1 MLFGLCS
8 YIIRMSGIFSYSI
21 YKKSFKYLCYVS
33 RIIIKTDNRKPI
45 IMKQRII
52 YVAVLLLAICSSSPA
67 KKKAEAPE
75 IVKLK
80 GKIENVM
87 AKVDAQPDWLYSR
100 LQMYWNTHA
109 TDVFVNGEAFAKPG
123 GERAKEP
130 TVKYNGLRGME
141 SQYNRP
147 NLENIMP
154 YDDDEQGNV
163 TYINKAT
170 GAMEK
175 AHPSKTG
182 CNIASVNR
190 QIVGIARDAARV
202 YAATGD
208 IRYGRMAAKVLDVY
222 MKGIAYRNVPTDLNH
237 GHQQTLVGMTT
248 FEVIHEDVINELT
261 QMYPLVKDLL
271 KDDQPVIEAGFKKW
285 AENIIANGVPHNNWN
300 LFQADF
306 IVKIALV
313 LQDNNAY
320 ADGKG
325 KQYYLD
331 YVVNQNSIRQWSMN
345 KLIDFGFDANAKT
358 WYESPGYS
366 TTVLGSICDFANM
379 LDEKAG
385 IDLFKMRPILIDG
398 VKTSAEYLFPNR
410 MIAGFGDTHPGYL
423 NQGGINNILKYA
435 TRHKDKSLVSD
446 MNLFKS
452 AVAANAPQLAIERY
466 TSSMFYAPNVSWIAM
481 RSGMD
486 KQHDLMA
493 SLNGSLGNHAH
504 ANGISLELYGKGYV
518 LGPDAG
524 IGKYLYSGLDYI
536 EYYSQMPAHNT
547 VVVDGVSS
555 YPVMMS
561 QHAFKL
567 IASYP
572 KVSKEQ
578 PTSKKLSEQKERMT
592 YATVSFIEPETQALQ
607 QRTTAIVKTSDK
619 GGYYIDVFRSKK
631 QEGGD
636 KTHDYFYHNLGQQ
649 MQVVD
654 AATGKPLDMKPTEE
668 LAFAGGHL
676 YAYSYI
682 YNKESA
688 EMQGSIK
695 TQFVTRIEDDKV
707 VEAMDG
713 QREITMTMWMKADA
727 DRTIFKA
734 LSPANL
740 EYERMPNQ
748 PYNIEKQP
756 VLTFVARQKGEAWNR
771 PFVCVYEPSS
781 DTESGDIASVDY
793 FEPSQKGA
801 VGIIVKLKDGTEQRI
816 VCLENGKVETK

>member
-1 MLFGLCS
+1 
-8 YIIRMSGIFSYSI
+8 
-21 YKKSFKYLCYVS
+21 
-33 RIIIKTDNRKPI
+33 
-45 IMKQRII
+45 MKQKVL
-52 YVAVLLLAICSSSPA
+52 YVAALMLLSSSFGMA
-67 KKKAEAPE
+67 KKKVEDPE
-75 IVKLK
+75 ITKLK
-80 GKIENVM
+80 AKIENVM
-87 AKVDAQPDWLYSR
+87 SQVDKQPDWLYSR
-100 LQMYWNTHA
+100 LQMFWKTQA
-109 TDVFVNGEAFAKPG
+109 SDVFVNGEAFAHPG
-123 GERAKEP
+123 GKRAAEP
-130 TVKYNGLRGME
+130 TVKYNGTRGFE

-147 NLENIMP
+147 KLEDLVP

-163 TYINKAT
+163 TYVNKVT
-170 GAMEK
+170 GKMEK
-175 AHPSKTG
+175 TSPAKTG
-182 CNIASVNR
+182 CNIAGVNR
-190 QIVGIARDAARV
+190 YIVGIARDAARI

-208 IRYGRMAAKVLDVY
+208 MRYGQMAAKVFDVY
-222 MKGIAYRNVPTDLNH
+222 MKGIAYRNVPIDLNH

-261 QMYPLVKDLL
+261 QMYSLIKPLVKD
-271 KDDQPVIEAGFKKW
+271 DQAVIEAGFKKW

-313 LQDNNAY
+313 LQDNQAY

-331 YVVNQNSIRQWSMN
+331 YIVNQNSIRQWSMN
-345 KLIDFGFDANAKT
+345 KLIDFGFDAKSKT

-366 TTVLGSICDFANM
+366 TTVLSSICDFANM

-385 IDLFKMRPILIDG
+385 IDLFKLRPILTEA

-423 NQGGINNILKYA
+423 NTGGIDQVLKYA
-435 TRHKDKSLVSD
+435 TRHKNKNLISE
-446 MNLFKS
+446 MNLLKN
-452 AVAANAPQLAIERY
+452 AVAPKAPISEIEAY
-466 TSSMFYAPNVSWIAM
+466 TSTLFYAPNVSWIAM

-493 SLNGSLGNHAH
+493 SVNASLGNHQH

-524 IGKYLYSGLDYI
+524 IGRTLYSGLDYL

-561 QHAFKL
+561 QHAFKVV
-567 IASYP
+567 ASYP
-572 KVSKEQ
+572 EVSKEQ
-578 PTSKKLSEQKERMT
+578 PASKKLSEKKLSILKDSELKDKIT
-592 YATVSFIEPETQALQ
+592 YATVSFIEPETQAQQ
-607 QRTTAIVKTSDK
+607 QRTTAIVKTSAK

-631 QEGGD
+631 KEGGD
-636 KTHDYFYHNLGQQ
+636 KTHDYFYHNFGQE
-649 MQVVD
+649 MKVMD
-654 AATGKPLDMKPTEE
+654 ATSGQPLDMKPTEE

-682 YNKESA
+682 YDKKSA
-688 EMQGSIK
+688 EMQNGVK
-695 TQFVTRIEDDKV
+695 TQFVTKILDDKV

-713 QREITMTMWMKADA
+713 QREITMTMWMKKDEN
-727 DRTIFKA
+727 RTIFQA
-734 LSPANL
+734 LSPVNL

-748 PYNIEKQP
+748 PYKVDEQP
-756 VLTFVARQKGEAWNR
+756 VLTFVARQKGEAWNH

-781 DTESGDIASVDY
+781 DTEPSDIASVDY
-793 FEPSQKGA
+793 FTPSEPSA

-816 VCLENGKVETK
+816 VCSENGKVQIK

>member
-1 MLFGLCS
+1 
-8 YIIRMSGIFSYSI
+8 
-21 YKKSFKYLCYVS
+21 
-33 RIIIKTDNRKPI
+33 
-45 IMKQRII
+45 MKQKVL
-52 YVAVLLLAICSSSPA
+52 YVAALMLLSSSFGMA
-67 KKKAEAPE
+67 KKKVEDPE
-75 IVKLK
+75 ITKLK
-80 GKIENVM
+80 AKIENVM
-87 AKVDAQPDWLYSR
+87 SQVDKQPDWLYSR
-100 LQMYWNTHA
+100 LQMFWKTNA
-109 TDVFVNGEAFAKPG
+109 SDVFVNGEAFAHPG
-123 GERAKEP
+123 GERAAEP
-130 TVKYNGLRGME
+130 TVKYNGTRGFE

-147 NLENIMP
+147 KLEDLVP

-163 TYINKAT
+163 TYVNKVT
-170 GAMEK
+170 GKMEK
-175 AHPSKTG
+175 TSPAKTG
-182 CNIASVNR
+182 CNIAGVNR
-190 QIVGIARDAARV
+190 YIVGIARDAARI

-208 IRYGRMAAKVLDVY
+208 MRYGQMAAKVFDVY
-222 MKGIAYRNVPTDLNH
+222 MKGIAYRNVPIDLNH

-261 QMYPLVKDLL
+261 QMYPLIKPLV
-271 KDDQPVIEAGFKKW
+271 KDDQAVIEAGFKKW

-313 LQDNNAY
+313 LQDNQAY

-331 YVVNQNSIRQWSMN
+331 YIVNQNSIRQWSMN
-345 KLIDFGFDANAKT
+345 KLIDFGFDAKSKT

-366 TTVLGSICDFANM
+366 TTVLSSICDFANM

-385 IDLFKMRPILIDG
+385 IDLFKLRPILTEA

-423 NQGGINNILKYA
+423 NTGGIDQVLKYA
-435 TRHKDKSLVSD
+435 TRHKNKNLISE
-446 MNLFKS
+446 MNLLKN
-452 AVAANAPQLAIERY
+452 AVAPKAPISEIEAY
-466 TSSMFYAPNVSWIAM
+466 TSTLFYAPNVSWIAM

-493 SLNGSLGNHAH
+493 SINASLGNHQH

-524 IGKYLYSGLDYI
+524 IGRTLYSGLDYL

-561 QHAFKL
+561 QHAFKVV
-567 IASYP
+567 ASYP
-572 KVSKEQ
+572 EVSKEQ
-578 PTSKKLSEQKERMT
+578 PASKKLSEKKLSIQKDSELKDKIT
-592 YATVSFIEPETQALQ
+592 YATVSFIEPETQAQQ
-607 QRTTAIVKTSDK
+607 QRTTAIVKTSAK

-631 QEGGD
+631 KEGGD
-636 KTHDYFYHNLGQQ
+636 KTHDYFYHNLGQE
-649 MQVVD
+649 MKVMD
-654 AATGKPLDMKPTEE
+654 AASGLSLDMKPTEE

-682 YNKESA
+682 YDKKSA
-688 EMQGSIK
+688 EMQNSVK
-695 TQFVTRIEDDKV
+695 TQFVTKILDDKV

-713 QREITMTMWMKADA
+713 QREITMTMWMKKDEN
-727 DRTIFKA
+727 RTIFQA
-734 LSPANL
+734 LSPVNL

-748 PYNIEKQP
+748 PYKVDEQP
-756 VLTFVARQKGEAWNR
+756 VLTFVARQKGEAWNH

-781 DTESGDIASVDY
+781 DTEPSDIASVDY
-793 FEPSQKGA
+793 FTPSEPSA

-816 VCLENGKVETK
+816 VCSENGKVQIK

>member
-1 MLFGLCS
+1 
-8 YIIRMSGIFSYSI
+8 
-21 YKKSFKYLCYVS
+21 
-33 RIIIKTDNRKPI
+33 
-45 IMKQRII
+45 MKQKVL
-52 YVAVLLLAICSSSPA
+52 YVAALMLLSSSFGMA
-67 KKKAEAPE
+67 KKKVEDPE
-75 IVKLK
+75 ITKLK
-80 GKIENVM
+80 AKIENVM
-87 AKVDAQPDWLYSR
+87 SQVDKQPDWLYSR
-100 LQMYWNTHA
+100 LQMFWKTNA
-109 TDVFVNGEAFAKPG
+109 SDVFVNGETFSHPG
-123 GERAKEP
+123 GAKAAGP
-130 TVKYNGLRGME
+130 TVKYNGSRSTA

-147 NLENIMP
+147 KLEDIIP
-154 YDDDEQGNV
+154 YDDDEQGSV
-163 TYINKAT
+163 TYISRAT
-170 GAMEK
+170 GKMEK
-175 AHPSKTG
+175 TSPAKTG
-182 CNIASVNR
+182 CNLAGVNR
-190 QIVGIARDAARV
+190 QIIGIARDAARI

-208 IRYGRMAAKVLDVY
+208 MRYGQMAAKVFDVY
-222 MKGIAYRNVPTDLNH
+222 MKGIAYRNVPIDLNH

-261 QMYPLVKDLL
+261 QMYPLIKPLV
-271 KDDQPVIEAGFKKW
+271 KDDQAVIESGFKKW

-313 LQDNNAY
+313 LQDNQAY

-331 YVVNQNSIRQWSMN
+331 YILNQNSIRQWSMN
-345 KLIDFGFDANAKT
+345 KLIDFGFDAKSKT

-366 TTVLGSICDFANM
+366 TTVLSSICDFANM

-385 IDLFKMRPILIDG
+385 IDLFKLRPILTEA

-423 NQGGINNILKYA
+423 NTGGIDQVLKYA
-435 TRHKDKSLVSD
+435 TRHKNKNLISE
-446 MNLFKS
+446 MNLLKN
-452 AVAANAPQLAIERY
+452 AVAPKAPISEIEAY
-466 TSSMFYAPNVSWIAM
+466 TSTLFYAPNVSWIAM

-493 SLNGSLGNHAH
+493 SVNASLGNHQH

-524 IGKYLYSGLDYI
+524 IGRTLYSGLDYL

-561 QHAFKL
+561 QHAFKVV
-567 IASYP
+567 ASYP
-572 KVSKEQ
+572 EVSKEQ
-578 PTSKKLSEQKERMT
+578 PASKKLSEKKLSIQKDSELKDKIT
-592 YATVSFIEPETQALQ
+592 YATVSFIEPETQAQQ
-607 QRTTAIVKTSDK
+607 QRTTAIVKTSAK

-631 QEGGD
+631 KEGGD
-636 KTHDYFYHNLGQQ
+636 KTHDYFYHNLGQE
-649 MQVVD
+649 MKVMD
-654 AATGKPLDMKPTEE
+654 ATSGQPLDMKPTEE

-682 YNKESA
+682 YDKKSA
-688 EMQGSIK
+688 EMQNSVK
-695 TQFVTRIEDDKV
+695 TQFVTKILDDKV

-713 QREITMTMWMKADA
+713 QREITMTMWMKKDEN
-727 DRTIFKA
+727 RTIFQA
-734 LSPANL
+734 LSPVNL

-748 PYNIEKQP
+748 PYKVDEQP
-756 VLTFVARQKGEAWNR
+756 VLTFVARQKGEAWNH

-781 DTESGDIASVDY
+781 DTEPGDIASVDY
-793 FEPSQKGA
+793 FTPSEPSA

-816 VCLENGKVETK
+816 VCSENGKVQIK

>member
-1 MLFGLCS
+1 
-8 YIIRMSGIFSYSI
+8 
-21 YKKSFKYLCYVS
+21 
-33 RIIIKTDNRKPI
+33 
-45 IMKQRII
+45 MKQKVL
-52 YVAVLLLAICSSSPA
+52 YVAALMLLSSSFGMA
-67 KKKAEAPE
+67 KKKVEDPE
-75 IVKLK
+75 ITKLK
-80 GKIENVM
+80 AKIENVM
-87 AKVDAQPDWLYSR
+87 SQVDKQPDWLYSR
-100 LQMYWNTHA
+100 LQMFWKTNA
-109 TDVFVNGEAFAKPG
+109 SDVFVNGEAFAHPG
-123 GERAKEP
+123 GERAAEP
-130 TVKYNGLRGME
+130 TVKYNGTRGFE

-147 NLENIMP
+147 KLEDLVP

-163 TYINKAT
+163 TYVNKVT
-170 GAMEK
+170 GKMEK
-175 AHPSKTG
+175 TSPAKTG
-182 CNIASVNR
+182 CNIAGVNR
-190 QIVGIARDAARV
+190 YIIGIARDAARI

-208 IRYGRMAAKVLDVY
+208 MRYGQMAAKVFDVY
-222 MKGIAYRNVPTDLNH
+222 MKGIAYRNVPIDLNH

-261 QMYPLVKDLL
+261 QMYPLIKPLV
-271 KDDQPVIEAGFKKW
+271 KDDQAVIEAGFKKW

-313 LQDNNAY
+313 LQDNQAY

-331 YVVNQNSIRQWSMN
+331 YIVNQNSIRQWSMN
-345 KLIDFGFDANAKT
+345 KLIDFGFDAKSKT

-366 TTVLGSICDFANM
+366 TTVLSSICDFANM

-385 IDLFKMRPILIDG
+385 IDLFKLRPILTEA

-423 NQGGINNILKYA
+423 NTGGIDQVLKYA
-435 TRHKDKSLVSD
+435 TRHKNKNLISE
-446 MNLFKS
+446 MNLLKN
-452 AVAANAPQLAIERY
+452 AVAPKAPISEIEAY
-466 TSSMFYAPNVSWIAM
+466 TSTLFYAPNVSWIAM

-493 SLNGSLGNHAH
+493 SINASLGNHQH

-524 IGKYLYSGLDYI
+524 IGRTLYSGLDYL

-561 QHAFKL
+561 QHAFKVV
-567 IASYP
+567 ASYP
-572 KVSKEQ
+572 EVSKEQ
-578 PTSKKLSEQKERMT
+578 PASKKLSEKKLSIQKDSELKDKIT
-592 YATVSFIEPETQALQ
+592 YATVSFIEPETQAQQ
-607 QRTTAIVKTSDK
+607 QRTTAIVKTSAK

-631 QEGGD
+631 KEGGD
-636 KTHDYFYHNLGQQ
+636 KTHDYFYHNLGQE
-649 MQVVD
+649 MKVMD
-654 AATGKPLDMKPTEE
+654 ATSGQPLDMKPTEE

-682 YNKESA
+682 YDKKSA
-688 EMQGSIK
+688 EMQNSVK
-695 TQFVTRIEDDKV
+695 TQFVTKILDDKV

-713 QREITMTMWMKADA
+713 QREIIMTMWMKKDEN
-727 DRTIFKA
+727 RTIFQA
-734 LSPANL
+734 LSPVNL

-748 PYNIEKQP
+748 PYKVDEQP
-756 VLTFVARQKGEAWNR
+756 VLTFVARQKGEAWNH

-781 DTESGDIASVDY
+781 DTEPSDIASVDY
-793 FEPSQKGA
+793 FTPSEPSA
-801 VGIIVKLKDGTEQRI
+801 VGITVKLKDGTEQRI
-816 VCLENGKVETK
+816 VCSENGKVQIK

>member
-1 MLFGLCS
+1 
-8 YIIRMSGIFSYSI
+8 
-21 YKKSFKYLCYVS
+21 
-33 RIIIKTDNRKPI
+33 
-45 IMKQRII
+45 MKQKVL
-52 YVAVLLLAICSSSPA
+52 YVAALMLLSSSFGMA
-67 KKKAEAPE
+67 KKKVEDPE
-75 IVKLK
+75 ITKLK
-80 GKIENVM
+80 AKIENVM
-87 AKVDAQPDWLYSR
+87 SQVDKQPDWLYSR
-100 LQMYWNTHA
+100 LQMFWKTNA
-109 TDVFVNGEAFAKPG
+109 SDVFVNGEAFAHPG
-123 GERAKEP
+123 GERAAVP
-130 TVKYNGLRGME
+130 TVKYNGTR
-141 SQYNRP
+141 SVASNYNRP
-147 NLENIMP
+147 KLEDLVP

-163 TYINKAT
+163 TYINKVT
-170 GAMEK
+170 GKMEK
-175 AHPSKTG
+175 TSPAKTG
-182 CNIASVNR
+182 CNIAGVNR
-190 QIVGIARDAARV
+190 YIIGIARDAARI

-208 IRYGRMAAKVLDVY
+208 MRYGQMAAKVFDVY
-222 MKGIAYRNVPTDLNH
+222 MKGIAYRNVPIDLNH

-261 QMYPLVKDLL
+261 QMYPLIKPLV
-271 KDDQPVIEAGFKKW
+271 KDDQAVIEAGFKKW

-313 LQDNNAY
+313 LQDNQAY

-331 YVVNQNSIRQWSMN
+331 YIVNQNSIRQWSMN
-345 KLIDFGFDANAKT
+345 KLIDFGFDAKSKT

-366 TTVLGSICDFANM
+366 TTVLSSICDFANM

-385 IDLFKMRPILIDG
+385 IDLFKLRPILTEA

-423 NQGGINNILKYA
+423 NTGGIDQVLKYA
-435 TRHKDKSLVSD
+435 TRHKNKNLISE
-446 MNLFKS
+446 MNLLKN
-452 AVAANAPQLAIERY
+452 AVAPKAPISEIEAY
-466 TSSMFYAPNVSWIAM
+466 TSTLFYAPNVSWIAM

-493 SLNGSLGNHAH
+493 SINASLGNHQH

-524 IGKYLYSGLDYI
+524 IGRTLYSGLDYL

-561 QHAFKL
+561 QHAFKVV
-567 IASYP
+567 ASYP
-572 KVSKEQ
+572 EVSKEQ
-578 PTSKKLSEQKERMT
+578 PASKKLSEKKLSIQKDSELKDKIT
-592 YATVSFIEPETQALQ
+592 YATVSFIEPETQAQQ
-607 QRTTAIVKTSDK
+607 QRTTAIVKTSAK

-631 QEGGD
+631 KEGGD
-636 KTHDYFYHNLGQQ
+636 KTHDYFYHNLGQE
-649 MQVVD
+649 MKVMD
-654 AATGKPLDMKPTEE
+654 ATSGQPLDMKPTEE

-682 YNKESA
+682 YDKKSA
-688 EMQGSIK
+688 EMQNSVK
-695 TQFVTRIEDDKV
+695 TQFVTKILDDKV

-713 QREITMTMWMKADA
+713 QREITMTMWMKKDEN
-727 DRTIFKA
+727 RTIFQA
-734 LSPANL
+734 LSPVNL

-748 PYNIEKQP
+748 PYKVDGQP
-756 VLTFVARQKGEAWNR
+756 VLTFVARQKGEAWNH

-781 DTESGDIASVDY
+781 DTEPSDIASVDY
-793 FEPSQKGA
+793 FTPSEPSA

-816 VCLENGKVETK
+816 VCSENGKVQIK

>member
-1 MLFGLCS
+1 
-8 YIIRMSGIFSYSI
+8 
-21 YKKSFKYLCYVS
+21 
-33 RIIIKTDNRKPI
+33 
-45 IMKQRII
+45 MKQKVL
-52 YVAVLLLAICSSSPA
+52 YVAALMLLSSSFGMA
-67 KKKAEAPE
+67 KKKVEDPE
-75 IVKLK
+75 ITKLK
-80 GKIENVM
+80 AKIENVM
-87 AKVDAQPDWLYSR
+87 SQVDKQSDWLYSR
-100 LQMYWNTHA
+100 LQMFWKTNA
-109 TDVFVNGEAFAKPG
+109 SDVFVNGEAFAHPG
-123 GERAKEP
+123 GERAAEP
-130 TVKYNGLRGME
+130 TVKYNGTRGFE

-147 NLENIMP
+147 KLEDLVP

-163 TYINKAT
+163 TYINKVT
-170 GAMEK
+170 GKMEK
-175 AHPSKTG
+175 TSPAKTG
-182 CNIASVNR
+182 CNIAGVNR
-190 QIVGIARDAARV
+190 YIIGIARDAARI

-208 IRYGRMAAKVLDVY
+208 MRYGQMAAKVFDVY
-222 MKGIAYRNVPTDLNH
+222 MKGIAYRNVPIDLNY

-248 FEVIHEDVINELT
+248 FEVIHEDIINELT
-261 QMYPLVKDLL
+261 QMYPLIKPLV
-271 KDDQPVIEAGFKKW
+271 KDDQAVIEAGFKKW
-285 AENIIANGVPHNNWN
+285 AENIIANGVPHNNWD

-313 LQDNNAY
+313 LQDNQAY

-331 YVVNQNSIRQWSMN
+331 YIVNQNSIRQWSMN
-345 KLIDFGFDANAKT
+345 KLIDFGFDANSKT

-385 IDLFKMRPILIDG
+385 IDLFKQRPILTEA

-423 NQGGINNILKYA
+423 NTGGINQVLKYA
-435 TRHKDKSLVSD
+435 ARHKNKNLISE
-446 MNLFKS
+446 MNLLKN
-452 AVAANAPQLAIERY
+452 AVAPQAPISEIEAY
-466 TSSMFYAPNVSWIAM
+466 TSTLFYAPNVSWIAM

-493 SLNGSLGNHAH
+493 SVNASLGNHQH

-524 IGKYLYSGLDYI
+524 IGRTLYSGLDYL

-561 QHAFKL
+561 QHAFK
-567 IASYP
+567 IVASYP
-572 KVSKEQ
+572 EVSKEQ
-578 PTSKKLSEQKERMT
+578 PASKKLSEKKLSIQKDSELKDKIT
-592 YATVSFIEPETQALQ
+592 YATVSFIEPETQAQQ
-607 QRTTAIVKTSDK
+607 QRTTAIVKTSAK

-631 QEGGD
+631 KEGGD
-636 KTHDYFYHNLGQQ
+636 KTHDYFYHNLGQEMKVMDVTSGQ
-649 MQVVD
+649 
-654 AATGKPLDMKPTEE
+654 PLDMKPTEE

-682 YNKESA
+682 YDKKSA
-688 EMQGSIK
+688 EMQNGVK
-695 TQFVTRIEDDKV
+695 TQFVTKILDDKV

-713 QREITMTMWMKADA
+713 QREITMTMWMKKDEN
-727 DRTIFKA
+727 RTIFQA
-734 LSPANL
+734 LSPVNL

-748 PYNIEKQP
+748 PYKVDGQP
-756 VLTFVARQKGEAWNR
+756 VLTFVARQKGEAWNH

-781 DTESGDIASVDY
+781 DTEPGDIASVDY
-793 FEPSQKGA
+793 FTPSEPSA

-816 VCLENGKVETK
+816 VCSENGKVQIK

>member
-1 MLFGLCS
+1 
-8 YIIRMSGIFSYSI
+8 
-21 YKKSFKYLCYVS
+21 
-33 RIIIKTDNRKPI
+33 
-45 IMKQRII
+45 MKQKVL
-52 YVAVLLLAICSSSPA
+52 YVAALMLLSSSFGMA
-67 KKKAEAPE
+67 KKKVEDPE
-75 IVKLK
+75 ITKLK
-80 GKIENVM
+80 AKIENVM
-87 AKVDAQPDWLYSR
+87 SQVDKQPDWLYSR
-100 LQMYWNTHA
+100 LQMFWKTNA
-109 TDVFVNGEAFAKPG
+109 SDVFVNGEAFAHPG
-123 GERAKEP
+123 GERAAEP
-130 TVKYNGLRGME
+130 TVKYNGTRGFE

-147 NLENIMP
+147 KLEDLVP

-163 TYINKAT
+163 TYINKVT
-170 GAMEK
+170 GKMEK
-175 AHPSKTG
+175 TSPAKTG
-182 CNIASVNR
+182 CNIAGVNR
-190 QIVGIARDAARV
+190 YIVGIARDAARI

-208 IRYGRMAAKVLDVY
+208 MRYGQMAAKVFDVY
-222 MKGIAYRNVPTDLNH
+222 MKGIAYRNVPIDLNH

-248 FEVIHEDVINELT
+248 FEVIHEDAINELT
-261 QMYPLVKDLL
+261 QMYPLIKNLV
-271 KDDQPVIEAGFKKW
+271 KDDQAVIEAGFKKW

-313 LQDNNAY
+313 LQDNQAY

-331 YVVNQNSIRQWSMN
+331 YIVNQNSIRQWSMN
-345 KLIDFGFDANAKT
+345 KLIDFGFDAKSKT

-366 TTVLGSICDFANM
+366 TTVLSSICDFANM

-385 IDLFKMRPILIDG
+385 IDLFKQRPILTEA

-423 NQGGINNILKYA
+423 NTGGIDQVLKYA
-435 TRHKDKSLVSD
+435 TRHKNKNLISE
-446 MNLFKS
+446 MNLLKN
-452 AVAANAPQLAIERY
+452 AVAPKAPISEIEAY
-466 TSSMFYAPNVSWIAM
+466 TSTLFYAPNVSWMAM

-493 SLNGSLGNHAH
+493 SINASLGNHQH

-524 IGKYLYSGLDYI
+524 IGRTLYSGLDYL

-561 QHAFKL
+561 QHAFKVV
-567 IASYP
+567 ASYP
-572 KVSKEQ
+572 DVSKEQ
-578 PTSKKLSEQKERMT
+578 PASKKLSEKKLSIQKDSELKDKIT
-592 YATVSFIEPETQALQ
+592 YATVSFIEPETQAQQ
-607 QRTTAIVKTSDK
+607 QRTTAIVKTSAK

-631 QEGGD
+631 KEGGD
-636 KTHDYFYHNLGQQ
+636 KTHDYFYHNLGQE
-649 MQVVD
+649 MKVMD
-654 AATGKPLDMKPTEE
+654 AASGLSLDMKRTEE

-682 YNKESA
+682 YDKKSA
-688 EMQGSIK
+688 KMQNSVK
-695 TQFVTRIEDDKV
+695 TQFVTKILDDKV
-707 VEAMDG
+707 VEAMGG
-713 QREITMTMWMKADA
+713 QREITMTMWMKKDEN
-727 DRTIFKA
+727 RTIFQA
-734 LSPANL
+734 LSPVNL

-748 PYNIEKQP
+748 PYKVDEQP
-756 VLTFVARQKGEAWNR
+756 VLTFVARQKGEAWNH

-781 DTESGDIASVDY
+781 DTEPGDIASVD
-793 FEPSQKGA
+793 FFTPSEPSA

-816 VCLENGKVETK
+816 VCSENGKVQIK

>member
-1 MLFGLCS
+1 
-8 YIIRMSGIFSYSI
+8 
-21 YKKSFKYLCYVS
+21 
-33 RIIIKTDNRKPI
+33 
-45 IMKQRII
+45 MKQKVL
-52 YVAVLLLAICSSSPA
+52 YVAALMLLSSSFGMA
-67 KKKAEAPE
+67 KKKVEDPE
-75 IVKLK
+75 ITKLK
-80 GKIENVM
+80 AKIENVM
-87 AKVDAQPDWLYSR
+87 SQVDKHPDWLYSR
-100 LQMYWNTHA
+100 LQMFWKTNA
-109 TDVFVNGEAFAKPG
+109 SDVFVNGEAFAHPG
-123 GERAKEP
+123 GERAAEP
-130 TVKYNGLRGME
+130 TVKYNGTRGFE

-147 NLENIMP
+147 KLEDLVP

-163 TYINKAT
+163 TYINKVT
-170 GAMEK
+170 GKMEK
-175 AHPSKTG
+175 TSPAKTG
-182 CNIASVNR
+182 CNIAGVNR
-190 QIVGIARDAARV
+190 YIVGIARDAARI

-208 IRYGRMAAKVLDVY
+208 MRYGQMAAKVFDVY
-222 MKGIAYRNVPTDLNH
+222 MKGIAYRNVPIDLNH

-261 QMYPLVKDLL
+261 QMYPLIKPLV
-271 KDDQPVIEAGFKKW
+271 KDDQAVIEAGFKKW
-285 AENIIANGVPHNNWN
+285 AENIIANGVPHNNWD

-313 LQDNNAY
+313 LQDNQAY

-331 YVVNQNSIRQWSMN
+331 YIVNQNSIRQWSMN
-345 KLIDFGFDANAKT
+345 KLIDFGFDANSKT

-385 IDLFKMRPILIDG
+385 IDLFKQRPILTEA

-423 NQGGINNILKYA
+423 NTGGINQVLKYA
-435 TRHKDKSLVSD
+435 TRHKNKNLISE
-446 MNLFKS
+446 MNLLKN
-452 AVAANAPQLAIERY
+452 AVAPQAPISEIEAY
-466 TSSMFYAPNVSWIAM
+466 TSTLFYAPNVSWIAM

-493 SLNGSLGNHAH
+493 SINASLGNHQH

-524 IGKYLYSGLDYI
+524 IGRTLYSGLDYL

-561 QHAFKL
+561 QHAFKVV
-567 IASYP
+567 ASYP
-572 KVSKEQ
+572 EVSKEQ
-578 PTSKKLSEQKERMT
+578 PASKKLSEKKLSIQKDSELKDKIT
-592 YATVSFIEPETQALQ
+592 YATVSFIEPETQAQQ
-607 QRTTAIVKTSDK
+607 QRTTAIVKTSAK

-631 QEGGD
+631 KEGGD
-636 KTHDYFYHNLGQQ
+636 KIHDYFYHNLGQE
-649 MQVVD
+649 MKVMD
-654 AATGKPLDMKPTEE
+654 ATSGQSLDMKPTEE

-682 YNKESA
+682 YDKKSA
-688 EMQGSIK
+688 EMQNCVK
-695 TQFVTRIEDDKV
+695 TQFVTKILDDKV

-713 QREITMTMWMKADA
+713 QREITMTMWMKKDEN
-727 DRTIFKA
+727 RTIFQA
-734 LSPANL
+734 LSPVNL

-748 PYNIEKQP
+748 PYKVDEQP
-756 VLTFVARQKGEAWNR
+756 VLTFVARQKGEAWNH

-781 DTESGDIASVDY
+781 DTEPSDIASVDY
-793 FEPSQKGA
+793 FTPSEPSA
-801 VGIIVKLKDGTEQRI
+801 VGIIVKLKDGTEQHI
-816 VCLENGKVETK
+816 VCSENGKVQIK

>member
-1 MLFGLCS
+1 
-8 YIIRMSGIFSYSI
+8 
-21 YKKSFKYLCYVS
+21 
-33 RIIIKTDNRKPI
+33 
-45 IMKQRII
+45 MKQKVL
-52 YVAVLLLAICSSSPA
+52 YVAALMLLSSSFCMA
-67 KKKAEAPE
+67 KKKVEDPE
-75 IVKLK
+75 ITKLK
-80 GKIENVM
+80 AKIENVM
-87 AKVDAQPDWLYSR
+87 SQVDKQPDWLYSR
-100 LQMYWNTHA
+100 LQMFWKTQA
-109 TDVFVNGEAFAKPG
+109 SDVFVNGETFSYPG
-123 GERAKEP
+123 GERAAAP
-130 TVKYNGLRGME
+130 TVKYNGTRSTE
-141 SQYNRP
+141 TQYNRP
-147 NLENIMP
+147 KLEDMIP

-163 TYINKAT
+163 TYISRAT
-170 GAMEK
+170 GKMEK
-175 AHPSKTG
+175 TSPAKTG

-190 QIVGIARDAARV
+190 QIISIASDAARI

-208 IRYGRMAAKVLDVY
+208 MRYGQMAAKVFDVY
-222 MKGIAYRNVPTDLNH
+222 MKGIAYRNVPIDLNH

-261 QMYPLVKDLL
+261 QMYPLIKPLV
-271 KDDQPVIEAGFKKW
+271 KDDQAVIEAGFKKW

-313 LQDNNAY
+313 LQDNQAY

-331 YVVNQNSIRQWSMN
+331 YIVNQNSIRQWSMN
-345 KLIDFGFDANAKT
+345 KLIDFGFDAKSKT

-366 TTVLGSICDFANM
+366 TTVLSSICDFANM

-385 IDLFKMRPILIDG
+385 IDLFKLRPILTEA

-423 NQGGINNILKYA
+423 NTGGIDQVLKYA
-435 TRHKDKSLVSD
+435 TRHKNKNLISE
-446 MNLFKS
+446 MNLLKN
-452 AVAANAPQLAIERY
+452 AVAPKAPISEIEAY
-466 TSSMFYAPNVSWIAM
+466 TSTLFYAPNVSWIAM

-493 SLNGSLGNHAH
+493 SINASLGNHQH

-524 IGKYLYSGLDYI
+524 IGRTLYSGLDYL

-561 QHAFKL
+561 QHAFKVV
-567 IASYP
+567 ASYP
-572 KVSKEQ
+572 EVSKEQ
-578 PTSKKLSEQKERMT
+578 PASKKLSEKKLSIQKDSELKDKIT
-592 YATVSFIEPETQALQ
+592 YATVSFIEPETQAQQ
-607 QRTTAIVKTSDK
+607 QRTTAIVKTSAK

-631 QEGGD
+631 KEGGD
-636 KTHDYFYHNLGQQ
+636 KTHDYFYHNLGQE
-649 MQVVD
+649 MKVMD
-654 AATGKPLDMKPTEE
+654 ATSGQPLYMKPTEE

-682 YNKESA
+682 YDKKSA
-688 EMQGSIK
+688 EMQNSVK
-695 TQFVTRIEDDKV
+695 TQFVTKILDDKV

-713 QREITMTMWMKADA
+713 QREITMTMWMKKDEN
-727 DRTIFKA
+727 RTIFQA
-734 LSPANL
+734 LSPVNL

-748 PYNIEKQP
+748 PYKVDEQP
-756 VLTFVARQKGEAWNR
+756 VLTFVARQKGEAWNH

-781 DTESGDIASVDY
+781 DTEPSDIASVDY
-793 FEPSQKGA
+793 FTPSEPSA

-816 VCLENGKVETK
+816 VCSENGKVQIK

>member
-1 MLFGLCS
+1 
-8 YIIRMSGIFSYSI
+8 
-21 YKKSFKYLCYVS
+21 
-33 RIIIKTDNRKPI
+33 
-45 IMKQRII
+45 MKQKVL
-52 YVAVLLLAICSSSPA
+52 YVAALMLLSSSFGMA
-67 KKKAEAPE
+67 KKKVEDPE
-75 IVKLK
+75 ITKLK
-80 GKIENVM
+80 AKIENVM
-87 AKVDAQPDWLYSR
+87 SQVDKQPDWLYSR
-100 LQMYWNTHA
+100 LQMFWKTNA
-109 TDVFVNGEAFAKPG
+109 SDVFVNGEAFAHPG
-123 GERAKEP
+123 GERAAEP
-130 TVKYNGLRGME
+130 TVKYNGTRGFE

-147 NLENIMP
+147 KLEDLVP

-163 TYINKAT
+163 TYINKVT
-170 GAMEK
+170 GKMEK
-175 AHPSKTG
+175 TSPAKTG
-182 CNIASVNR
+182 CNIAGVNR
-190 QIVGIARDAARV
+190 YIIGIARDAARI

-208 IRYGRMAAKVLDVY
+208 MRYGQMAAKVFDVY
-222 MKGIAYRNVPTDLNH
+222 MKGIAYRNVPIDLNH

-261 QMYPLVKDLL
+261 QMYPLIKPLVKN
-271 KDDQPVIEAGFKKW
+271 DQAVIEAGFKKW

-306 IVKIALV
+306 ITKIALV
-313 LQDNNAY
+313 LQDNQAY

-331 YVVNQNSIRQWSMN
+331 YIVNQNSIRQWSMN
-345 KLIDFGFDANAKT
+345 KLIDFGFDANSKT

-366 TTVLGSICDFANM
+366 TTVLSSICDFANM

-385 IDLFKMRPILIDG
+385 IDLFKQRPILTEA

-423 NQGGINNILKYA
+423 NTGGIDQVLKYA
-435 TRHKDKSLVSD
+435 TRHKNKNLISE
-446 MNLFKS
+446 MNLLKN
-452 AVAANAPQLAIERY
+452 AVAPKAPISEIEAY
-466 TSSMFYAPNVSWIAM
+466 TSTLFYAPNVSWIAM

-493 SLNGSLGNHAH
+493 SVNASLGNHQH
-504 ANGISLELYGKGYV
+504 SNGISLELYGKGYV

-524 IGKYLYSGLDYI
+524 IGRTLYSGLDYL

-561 QHAFKL
+561 QHAFKVV
-567 IASYP
+567 ASYP
-572 KVSKEQ
+572 EVSKEQ
-578 PTSKKLSEQKERMT
+578 PASKKLSEKKLSIQKDSELKDKIT
-592 YATVSFIEPETQALQ
+592 YATVSFIEPETQAQQ
-607 QRTTAIVKTSDK
+607 QRTTAIVKTSAK

-631 QEGGD
+631 KEGGD
-636 KTHDYFYHNLGQQ
+636 KTHDYFYHNLGQE
-649 MQVVD
+649 MKVMD
-654 AATGKPLDMKPTEE
+654 AASGQSLDMKPTEE

-682 YNKESA
+682 YDKKSA
-688 EMQGSIK
+688 EMQNSVK
-695 TQFVTRIEDDKV
+695 SQFVTKILDDKV

-713 QREITMTMWMKADA
+713 QREITMTMWMKKDEN
-727 DRTIFKA
+727 RTIFQA
-734 LSPANL
+734 LSPVNL

-748 PYNIEKQP
+748 PYKVDEQP
-756 VLTFVARQKGEAWNR
+756 VLTFVARQKGEAWNH

-781 DTESGDIASVDY
+781 DTEPGDIASVDY
-793 FEPSQKGA
+793 FTPSEPSA

-816 VCLENGKVETK
+816 VCSENGKVQIK

>member
-1 MLFGLCS
+1 
-8 YIIRMSGIFSYSI
+8 
-21 YKKSFKYLCYVS
+21 
-33 RIIIKTDNRKPI
+33 
-45 IMKQRII
+45 MKQK
-52 YVAVLLLAICSSSPA
+52 VLYMAALMLLSSSFGMA
-67 KKKAEAPE
+67 KKKVEDPE
-75 IVKLK
+75 ITKLK
-80 GKIENVM
+80 AKIENVM
-87 AKVDAQPDWLYSR
+87 SQVDKQPDWLYSR
-100 LQMYWNTHA
+100 LQMFWKTNA
-109 TDVFVNGEAFAKPG
+109 SDVFVNGEAFAHPG
-123 GERAKEP
+123 GERAAEP
-130 TVKYNGLRGME
+130 TVKYNGTRGFE

-147 NLENIMP
+147 KLEDLVP

-163 TYINKAT
+163 TYINKVT
-170 GAMEK
+170 GKMEETSP
-175 AHPSKTG
+175 AKTG
-182 CNIASVNR
+182 CNIAGVNR
-190 QIVGIARDAARV
+190 YIIGIARDAARI

-208 IRYGRMAAKVLDVY
+208 MRYGQMAAKVFDVY
-222 MKGIAYRNVPTDLNH
+222 MKGIAYRNVPIDLNH

-261 QMYPLVKDLL
+261 QMYPLIKPLVKE
-271 KDDQPVIEAGFKKW
+271 DQAVIEAGFKKW

-313 LQDNNAY
+313 LQDNQAY

-331 YVVNQNSIRQWSMN
+331 YIVNQNSIRQWSMN
-345 KLIDFGFDANAKT
+345 KLIDFGFDANSKT

-366 TTVLGSICDFANM
+366 TTVLSSICDFANM

-385 IDLFKMRPILIDG
+385 IDLFKQRPILTEA

-423 NQGGINNILKYA
+423 NTGGINHILKYA
-435 TRHKDKSLVSD
+435 TRHKNKNLISE
-446 MNLFKS
+446 MNLLKN
-452 AVAANAPQLAIERY
+452 AVAPKAPISEIEKY
-466 TSSMFYAPNVSWIAM
+466 TSTLFYAPNVSWIAM

-493 SLNGSLGNHAH
+493 SINASLGNHQH

-524 IGKYLYSGLDYI
+524 IGRSLYSGLDYL

-561 QHAFKL
+561 QHAFKVV
-567 IASYP
+567 ASYP
-572 KVSKEQ
+572 EVSKEQ
-578 PTSKKLSEQKERMT
+578 PASKKLSEWKLSGDNASPLKDKMT

-607 QRTTAIVKTSDK
+607 QRTTAIVKTSNK
-619 GGYYIDVFRSKK
+619 GGFYIDVFRSKK
-631 QEGGD
+631 IEGGD
-636 KTHDYFYHNLGQQ
+636 KIHDYFYHNLGQE
-649 MQVVD
+649 MKVMD
-654 AATGKPLDMKPTEE
+654 AASGQPLDMKPTEE

-682 YNKESA
+682 YDKKSA
-688 EMQGSIK
+688 EMQNSVK
-695 TQFVTRIEDDKV
+695 TQFVTKILDDKV

-713 QREITMTMWMKADA
+713 QREITMTMWMKKDEN
-727 DRTIFKA
+727 RTIFQA
-734 LSPANL
+734 LSPVNL

-748 PYNIEKQP
+748 PYKVDEQP
-756 VLTFVARQKGEAWNR
+756 VLTFVARQKGEAWNH

-781 DTESGDIASVDY
+781 DTEPGDIASVDY
-793 FEPSQKGA
+793 FTPSEPSA
-801 VGIIVKLKDGTEQRI
+801 VGIIVKLKDGTEQHI
-816 VCLENGKVETK
+816 VCSENGKVQIK

>member
-1 MLFGLCS
+1 
-8 YIIRMSGIFSYSI
+8 
-21 YKKSFKYLCYVS
+21 
-33 RIIIKTDNRKPI
+33 
-45 IMKQRII
+45 MKQKIV
-52 YVAVLLLAICSSSPA
+52 YVAALMLLSSSWGFA
-67 KKKAEAPE
+67 KKKVENPE
-75 IVKLK
+75 ITKLK
-80 GKIENVM
+80 AKIENVM
-87 AKVDAQPDWLYSR
+87 SQVDQQPDWLYSR
-100 LQMYWNTHA
+100 LQMYWKTNA
-109 TDVFVNGEAFAKPG
+109 SDVFVNGESFSHPG
-123 GERAKEP
+123 GARAAEP
-130 TVKYNGLRGME
+130 TVKYNGTRSTA

-147 NLENIMP
+147 KLEDLVP

-163 TYINKAT
+163 TYINRTSGK
-170 GAMEK
+170 MEK
-175 AHPSKTG
+175 TSPAKTG

-190 QIVGIARDAARV
+190 QIIGIARDAAHI

-208 IRYGRMAAKVLDVY
+208 LRYGKMAAKVFEVY
-222 MKGIAYRNVPTDLNH
+222 MKGIAYRNVPFDLNH

-248 FEVIHEDVINELT
+248 FEVIHEDAINELT
-261 QMYPLVKDLL
+261 QMYPLIKPLVKE
-271 KDDQPVIEAGFKKW
+271 DQTIIEAGFKKW
-285 AENIIANGVPHNNWN
+285 AENIIANGVPHNNWD

-313 LQDNNAY
+313 LQDNQAY

-331 YVVNQNSIRQWSMN
+331 YVVNQNSIRQWSLN
-345 KLIDFGFDANAKT
+345 KLIDFGFDAKSKT

-366 TTVLGSICDFANM
+366 TTVLGTICDFANM
-379 LDEKAG
+379 LDEKSG
-385 IDLFKMRPILIDG
+385 IDLFKQRPILTEA

-410 MIAGFGDTHPGYL
+410 MIAGFGDTHPNYL
-423 NQGGINNILKYA
+423 GTGGIDQILKYA
-435 TRHKDKSLVSD
+435 TRHKNKTLISE
-446 MNLFKS
+446 MNLLKN
-452 AVAANAPQLAIERY
+452 AVAPKAPLSEIEAY
-466 TSSMFYAPNVSWIAM
+466 TSTMFYAPNVSWIAM

-493 SLNGSLGNHAH
+493 SVNASLGNHQH

-524 IGKYLYSGLDYI
+524 IGKTLYSGLDYS

-561 QHAFKL
+561 QHAFKV

-572 KVSKEQ
+572 EVSKEQ
-578 PTSKKLSEQKERMT
+578 PASKKLSERKLSGEKSSALKDKMT
-592 YATVSFIEPETQALQ
+592 YTTVSFIEPETQAQQ
-607 QRTTAIVKTSDK
+607 QRTTAIVKTSAK

-631 QEGGD
+631 MEGGD
-636 KTHDYFYHNLGQQ
+636 KMHDYFYHNLGQE
-649 MQVVD
+649 MKVMD

-682 YNKESA
+682 YNKVSA
-688 EMQGSIK
+688 EMKNAIK
-695 TQFVTRIEDDKV
+695 TQFITHINDDKV

-713 QREITMTMWMKADA
+713 QRDITMTMWMKKDEN
-727 DRTIFKA
+727 RTIFQA

-748 PYNIEKQP
+748 PYKVAEQP
-756 VLTFVARQKGEAWNR
+756 VLTFVARQKGEAWHH
-771 PFVCVYEPSS
+771 PFVAVYEPSS
-781 DTESGDIASVDY
+781 DTEPGDIASVDF
-793 FEPSQKGA
+793 FEPEQQGA
-801 VGIIVKLKDGTEQRI
+801 VGIFVRLKDGTSQRI
-816 VCLENGKVETK
+816 VCLENGTVNF

>member
-1 MLFGLCS
+1 
-8 YIIRMSGIFSYSI
+8 
-21 YKKSFKYLCYVS
+21 
-33 RIIIKTDNRKPI
+33 
-45 IMKQRII
+45 MKQKVL
-52 YVAVLLLAICSSSPA
+52 YVAALMLLSSSFGMA
-67 KKKAEAPE
+67 KKKVEDPE
-75 IVKLK
+75 ITKLK
-80 GKIENVM
+80 AKIENVM
-87 AKVDAQPDWLYSR
+87 SQVDKQPDWLYSR
-100 LQMYWNTHA
+100 LQMFWKTNA
-109 TDVFVNGEAFAKPG
+109 SDVFVNGEAFAHPG
-123 GERAKEP
+123 GERAAEP
-130 TVKYNGLRGME
+130 TVKYNGTRGFE

-147 NLENIMP
+147 KFEDLVP
-154 YDDDEQGNV
+154 YYDDEQGNV
-163 TYINKAT
+163 TYVNKVT
-170 GAMEK
+170 GKMEK
-175 AHPSKTG
+175 TSPAKTG
-182 CNIASVNR
+182 CNIAGVNR
-190 QIVGIARDAARV
+190 YIVGIARDAARI

-208 IRYGRMAAKVLDVY
+208 MRYGQMAAKVFDVY
-222 MKGIAYRNVPTDLNH
+222 MKGIAYRNVPIDLNH

-261 QMYPLVKDLL
+261 QMYPLIKNLV
-271 KDDQPVIEAGFKKW
+271 KDDQAVIEAGFKKW

-313 LQDNNAY
+313 LQDNQAY

-331 YVVNQNSIRQWSMN
+331 YIVNQNSIRQWSMN
-345 KLIDFGFDANAKT
+345 KLIDFGFDSKSKT

-366 TTVLGSICDFANM
+366 TTVLSSICDFANM

-385 IDLFKMRPILIDG
+385 IDLFKQRPILTEA

-423 NQGGINNILKYA
+423 NTGGIDQVLKYA
-435 TRHKDKSLVSD
+435 TRHKNKNLISE
-446 MNLFKS
+446 MNLLKN
-452 AVAANAPQLAIERY
+452 AVAPKAPISEIEAY
-466 TSSMFYAPNVSWIAM
+466 TSTLFYAPNVSWMAM

-493 SLNGSLGNHAH
+493 SINASLGNHQH

-524 IGKYLYSGLDYI
+524 IGRTLYSGLDYL

-561 QHAFKL
+561 QHAFKVV
-567 IASYP
+567 ASYP
-572 KVSKEQ
+572 EVSKEQ
-578 PTSKKLSEQKERMT
+578 PASKKLSEKKLSIQKDSELKDKIT
-592 YATVSFIEPETQALQ
+592 YATVSFIEPETQAQQ
-607 QRTTAIVKTSDK
+607 QRTTAIVKTSAK

-631 QEGGD
+631 KEGGD
-636 KTHDYFYHNLGQQ
+636 KTHDYFYHNLGQE
-649 MQVVD
+649 MKVMD
-654 AATGKPLDMKPTEE
+654 AASGLSLDMKRTEE

-682 YNKESA
+682 YDKKSA
-688 EMQGSIK
+688 KMQNSVK
-695 TQFVTRIEDDKV
+695 TQFVTKILDDKV
-707 VEAMDG
+707 VEAMGG
-713 QREITMTMWMKADA
+713 QREITMTMWMKKDEN
-727 DRTIFKA
+727 RTIFQA
-734 LSPANL
+734 LSPVNL

-748 PYNIEKQP
+748 PYKVDEQP
-756 VLTFVARQKGEAWNR
+756 VLTFVARQKGEAWNH

-781 DTESGDIASVDY
+781 DTEPGDIASVD
-793 FEPSQKGA
+793 FFTPSEPSA

-816 VCLENGKVETK
+816 VCSENGKVQIK

>member
-1 MLFGLCS
+1 
-8 YIIRMSGIFSYSI
+8 
-21 YKKSFKYLCYVS
+21 
-33 RIIIKTDNRKPI
+33 
-45 IMKQRII
+45 MKQKVL
-52 YVAVLLLAICSSSPA
+52 YVAALMLLSSSFGMA
-67 KKKAEAPE
+67 KKKVEDPE
-75 IVKLK
+75 ISKLK
-80 GKIENVM
+80 AKIENVM
-87 AKVDAQPDWLYSR
+87 IQVDKQSDWLYSR
-100 LQMYWNTHA
+100 LQMFWKTNA
-109 TDVFVNGEAFAKPG
+109 SDVFVNGEAFAHPG
-123 GERAKEP
+123 GERAAEP
-130 TVKYNGLRGME
+130 TVKYNGTRGFE

-147 NLENIMP
+147 KLEDLVP

-163 TYINKAT
+163 TYINKVT
-170 GAMEK
+170 GKMEK
-175 AHPSKTG
+175 ISPAKTG
-182 CNIASVNR
+182 CNIAGVNR
-190 QIVGIARDAARV
+190 YIIGIARDAARI

-208 IRYGRMAAKVLDVY
+208 MRYGQMAAKVFDVY
-222 MKGIAYRNVPTDLNH
+222 MKGIAYRNVPIDLNH

-261 QMYPLVKDLL
+261 QMYPLIKPLV
-271 KDDQPVIEAGFKKW
+271 KDDQAVIEAGFKKW

-306 IVKIALV
+306 ITKIALV
-313 LQDNNAY
+313 LQDNQAY

-331 YVVNQNSIRQWSMN
+331 YIVNQNSIRQWSMN
-345 KLIDFGFDANAKT
+345 KLIDFGFDANSKT

-366 TTVLGSICDFANM
+366 TTVLSSICDFANM

-385 IDLFKMRPILIDG
+385 IDLFKQRPILTEA

-423 NQGGINNILKYA
+423 NTGGIDQVLKYA
-435 TRHKDKSLVSD
+435 TRHKNKNLISE
-446 MNLFKS
+446 MNLLKN
-452 AVAANAPQLAIERY
+452 AVAPKAPISEIEAY
-466 TSSMFYAPNVSWIAM
+466 TSTLFYAPNVSWIAM

-493 SLNGSLGNHAH
+493 SVNASLGNHQH

-524 IGKYLYSGLDYI
+524 IGRTLYSGLDYL

-561 QHAFKL
+561 QHAFKVV
-567 IASYP
+567 ASYP
-572 KVSKEQ
+572 EVSKEQ
-578 PTSKKLSEQKERMT
+578 PASKKLSEKKLSIQKDSELKDKIT

-607 QRTTAIVKTSDK
+607 QRTTAIVKTSAK

-631 QEGGD
+631 KEGGD
-636 KTHDYFYHNLGQQ
+636 KTHDYFYHNLGQE
-649 MQVVD
+649 MKVMD
-654 AATGKPLDMKPTEE
+654 ATSGQSLDMKPTEE

-682 YNKESA
+682 YDKKSA
-688 EMQGSIK
+688 EMQNSVK
-695 TQFVTRIEDDKV
+695 TQFVTKILDDKV

-713 QREITMTMWMKADA
+713 QREITMTMWMKKDEN
-727 DRTIFKA
+727 RTIFQA
-734 LSPANL
+734 LSPVNL

-748 PYNIEKQP
+748 PYKIDEQP
-756 VLTFVARQKGEAWNR
+756 VLTFVARQKGEAWNH

-781 DTESGDIASVDY
+781 DTEPGDIASVDY
-793 FEPSQKGA
+793 FTPSEPSA

-816 VCLENGKVETK
+816 VCSENGKVQIK

>member
-1 MLFGLCS
+1 M
-8 YIIRMSGIFSYSI
+8 
-21 YKKSFKYLCYVS
+21 
-33 RIIIKTDNRKPI
+33 
-45 IMKQRII
+45 
-52 YVAVLLLAICSSSPA
+52 
-67 KKKAEAPE
+67 
-75 IVKLK
+75 
-80 GKIENVM
+80 
-87 AKVDAQPDWLYSR
+87 
-100 LQMYWNTHA
+100 
-109 TDVFVNGEAFAKPG
+109 
-123 GERAKEP
+123 
-130 TVKYNGLRGME
+130 KYNGTRGFE

-147 NLENIMP
+147 KLEDLVP

-163 TYINKAT
+163 TYVNKVT
-170 GAMEK
+170 GKMEK
-175 AHPSKTG
+175 TSPAKTG
-182 CNIASVNR
+182 CNIAGVNR
-190 QIVGIARDAARV
+190 YIIGIARDAARI

-208 IRYGRMAAKVLDVY
+208 MRYGQMAAKVFDVY
-222 MKGIAYRNVPTDLNH
+222 MKGIAYRNVPIDLNH

-261 QMYPLVKDLL
+261 QMYPLIKPLV
-271 KDDQPVIEAGFKKW
+271 KDDQAVIESGFKKW

-313 LQDNNAY
+313 LQDNQAY

-331 YVVNQNSIRQWSMN
+331 YIVNQNSIRQWSMN
-345 KLIDFGFDANAKT
+345 KLIDFGFDAKSKT

-366 TTVLGSICDFANM
+366 TTVLSSICDFANM

-385 IDLFKMRPILIDG
+385 IDLFKQRPILTEA

-423 NQGGINNILKYA
+423 NTGGIDQVLKYA
-435 TRHKDKSLVSD
+435 TRHKNKNLISE
-446 MNLFKS
+446 MNLLKN
-452 AVAANAPQLAIERY
+452 AVAPKAPISEIEAY
-466 TSSMFYAPNVSWIAM
+466 TSTLFYAPNVSWIAM

-493 SLNGSLGNHAH
+493 SINASLGNHQH

-524 IGKYLYSGLDYI
+524 IGRTLYSGLDYL

-561 QHAFKL
+561 QHAFKVV
-567 IASYP
+567 ASYP
-572 KVSKEQ
+572 EVSKEQ
-578 PTSKKLSEQKERMT
+578 PASKKLSEKKLSIQKDSELKDKIT
-592 YATVSFIEPETQALQ
+592 YATVSFIEPETQTQQ
-607 QRTTAIVKTSDK
+607 QRTTAIVKTSAK

-631 QEGGD
+631 KEGGD
-636 KTHDYFYHNLGQQ
+636 KTHDYFYHNLGQE
-649 MQVVD
+649 MKVMD
-654 AATGKPLDMKPTEE
+654 ATSGQPLDMKPTEE

-682 YNKESA
+682 YDKKSA
-688 EMQGSIK
+688 EMQNSVK
-695 TQFVTRIEDDKV
+695 TQFVTKILDDKV

-713 QREITMTMWMKADA
+713 QREITMTMWMKKDEN
-727 DRTIFKA
+727 RTIFQA
-734 LSPANL
+734 LSPVNL

-748 PYNIEKQP
+748 PYKVDGQP
-756 VLTFVARQKGEAWNR
+756 VLTFVARQKGEAWNH

-781 DTESGDIASVDY
+781 DTEPSDIASVDY
-793 FEPSQKGA
+793 FTPSEPSA

-816 VCLENGKVETK
+816 VCSENGKVQIK

>member
-1 MLFGLCS
+1 
-8 YIIRMSGIFSYSI
+8 
-21 YKKSFKYLCYVS
+21 
-33 RIIIKTDNRKPI
+33 
-45 IMKQRII
+45 MKQKVL
-52 YVAVLLLAICSSSPA
+52 YVAALMLLSSSFGMA
-67 KKKAEAPE
+67 KKKVEDPE
-75 IVKLK
+75 ITKLK
-80 GKIENVM
+80 AKIENVM
-87 AKVDAQPDWLYSR
+87 IQVDKQPDWLYSR
-100 LQMYWNTHA
+100 LQMFWKTNA
-109 TDVFVNGEAFAKPG
+109 SDVFVNGEAFAHPG
-123 GERAKEP
+123 GERAAEP
-130 TVKYNGLRGME
+130 TVKYNGTRGFE

-147 NLENIMP
+147 KLEDLVP

-163 TYINKAT
+163 TYINKVT
-170 GAMEK
+170 GKMEK
-175 AHPSKTG
+175 ISPAKTG
-182 CNIASVNR
+182 CNIAGVNR
-190 QIVGIARDAARV
+190 YIIGIARDAARI

-208 IRYGRMAAKVLDVY
+208 IRYGQMAAKVFDVY
-222 MKGIAYRNVPTDLNH
+222 MKGIAYRNVPIDLNH

-261 QMYPLVKDLL
+261 QMYPLIKPLV
-271 KDDQPVIEAGFKKW
+271 KDDQAVIEAGFKKW

-313 LQDNNAY
+313 LQDNQAY

-331 YVVNQNSIRQWSMN
+331 YIVNQNSIRQWSMN
-345 KLIDFGFDANAKT
+345 KLIDFGFDAKSKT

-366 TTVLGSICDFANM
+366 TTVLSSICDFANM

-385 IDLFKMRPILIDG
+385 IDLFKQRPILTEA

-423 NQGGINNILKYA
+423 NTGGIDQVLKYA
-435 TRHKDKSLVSD
+435 ARHKNKNLISE
-446 MNLFKS
+446 MNLLKN
-452 AVAANAPQLAIERY
+452 AVAPKAPISEIEAY
-466 TSSMFYAPNVSWIAM
+466 TSTLFYAPNVSWIAM

-493 SLNGSLGNHAH
+493 SVNASLGNHQH

-524 IGKYLYSGLDYI
+524 IGRTLYSGLDYL

-561 QHAFKL
+561 QHAFKVV
-567 IASYP
+567 ASYP
-572 KVSKEQ
+572 EVSKEQ
-578 PTSKKLSEQKERMT
+578 PASKKLSEKKLSIQKDSELKDKIT
-592 YATVSFIEPETQALQ
+592 YATVSFIEPETQAQQ
-607 QRTTAIVKTSDK
+607 QRTTAIVKTSAK

-631 QEGGD
+631 KEGGD
-636 KTHDYFYHNLGQQ
+636 KTHDYFYHNLGQE
-649 MQVVD
+649 MKVMD
-654 AATGKPLDMKPTEE
+654 AVSGQSLDMKPTEE

-682 YNKESA
+682 YDKKSA
-688 EMQGSIK
+688 EMQNSVK
-695 TQFVTRIEDDKV
+695 SQFVTKILDDKV

-713 QREITMTMWMKADA
+713 QREITMTMWMKKDEN
-727 DRTIFKA
+727 RTIFQA
-734 LSPANL
+734 LSPVNL

-748 PYNIEKQP
+748 PYKVDEQP
-756 VLTFVARQKGEAWNR
+756 VLTFVARQKGEAWNH

-781 DTESGDIASVDY
+781 DTEPGDIASVDY
-793 FEPSQKGA
+793 FTPSEPSA

-816 VCLENGKVETK
+816 VCSENGKVQIK

>member
-1 MLFGLCS
+1 
-8 YIIRMSGIFSYSI
+8 
-21 YKKSFKYLCYVS
+21 
-33 RIIIKTDNRKPI
+33 
-45 IMKQRII
+45 MKQKVL
-52 YVAVLLLAICSSSPA
+52 YVAALMLLSSSFGMA
-67 KKKAEAPE
+67 KKKVEDSE
-75 IVKLK
+75 ITKLK
-80 GKIENVM
+80 AKIENVM
-87 AKVDAQPDWLYSR
+87 SQVDKQPDWLYSR
-100 LQMYWNTHA
+100 LQMFWKTNA
-109 TDVFVNGEAFAKPG
+109 SDVFVNGETFSHPG
-123 GERAKEP
+123 GERAAAP
-130 TVKYNGLRGME
+130 TVKYNGSRSTA

-147 NLENIMP
+147 KLEDIIP
-154 YDDDEQGNV
+154 YDDDEQGSV
-163 TYINKAT
+163 TYISRAT
-170 GAMEK
+170 GKMEK
-175 AHPSKTG
+175 TSPAKTG
-182 CNIASVNR
+182 CNLAGVNR
-190 QIVGIARDAARV
+190 QIIGIARDAARI

-208 IRYGRMAAKVLDVY
+208 MRYGQMAAKVFDVY
-222 MKGIAYRNVPTDLNH
+222 MKGIAYRNVPIDLNH

-248 FEVIHEDVINELT
+248 FEVIHEDAINELT
-261 QMYPLVKDLL
+261 QMYPLIKNLV
-271 KDDQPVIEAGFKKW
+271 KDDQAVIEAGFKKW

-313 LQDNNAY
+313 LQDNQAY

-331 YVVNQNSIRQWSMN
+331 YIVNQNSIRQWSMN
-345 KLIDFGFDANAKT
+345 KLIDFGFDAKSKT

-366 TTVLGSICDFANM
+366 TTVLSSICDFANM

-385 IDLFKMRPILIDG
+385 IDLFKLRPILTEA

-423 NQGGINNILKYA
+423 NTGGIDQVLKYA
-435 TRHKDKSLVSD
+435 TRHKNKNLISE
-446 MNLFKS
+446 MNLLKN
-452 AVAANAPQLAIERY
+452 AVAPKAPISEIEAY
-466 TSSMFYAPNVSWIAM
+466 TSTLFYAPNVSWIAM

-493 SLNGSLGNHAH
+493 SVNASLGNHQH

-524 IGKYLYSGLDYI
+524 IGRTLYSGLDYL

-561 QHAFKL
+561 QHAFKVV
-567 IASYP
+567 ASYP
-572 KVSKEQ
+572 EVSKDQ
-578 PTSKKLSEQKERMT
+578 PASKKLSEKKLSFQKDSELKDKIT
-592 YATVSFIEPETQALQ
+592 YATVSFIEPETQAQQ
-607 QRTTAIVKTSDK
+607 QRTTAIVKTSAK

-631 QEGGD
+631 KEGGD
-636 KTHDYFYHNLGQQ
+636 KAHDYFYHNLGQE
-649 MQVVD
+649 MKVMD
-654 AATGKPLDMKPTEE
+654 AASGLSLDMKPTEE

-682 YNKESA
+682 YDKKSA
-688 EMQGSIK
+688 KMQNSVK
-695 TQFVTRIEDDKV
+695 TQFVTKILDDKV

-713 QREITMTMWMKADA
+713 QREITMTMWMKKDEN
-727 DRTIFKA
+727 RTIFQA
-734 LSPANL
+734 LSPVNL

-748 PYNIEKQP
+748 PYKVDEQP
-756 VLTFVARQKGEAWNR
+756 VLTFVARQKGEAWNH

-781 DTESGDIASVDY
+781 DTEPGDIASVDY
-793 FEPSQKGA
+793 FTPSEPSA

-816 VCLENGKVETK
+816 VCSENGKVQIK

>member
-1 MLFGLCS
+1 
-8 YIIRMSGIFSYSI
+8 
-21 YKKSFKYLCYVS
+21 
-33 RIIIKTDNRKPI
+33 
-45 IMKQRII
+45 MKQK
-52 YVAVLLLAICSSSPA
+52 VLYMAALMLLSSSFGMA
-67 KKKAEAPE
+67 KKKVEDPE
-75 IVKLK
+75 ITKLK
-80 GKIENVM
+80 AKIENVM
-87 AKVDAQPDWLYSR
+87 SQVDKQPDWLYSR
-100 LQMYWNTHA
+100 LQMFWKTNA
-109 TDVFVNGEAFAKPG
+109 SDVFVNGEAFAHPG
-123 GERAKEP
+123 GERAAEP
-130 TVKYNGLRGME
+130 TVKYNGTRGFE

-147 NLENIMP
+147 KLEDLVP

-163 TYINKAT
+163 TYVNKVT
-170 GAMEK
+170 GKMEK
-175 AHPSKTG
+175 TSPAKTG
-182 CNIASVNR
+182 CNIAGVNR
-190 QIVGIARDAARV
+190 YIVGIARDAARI

-208 IRYGRMAAKVLDVY
+208 MRYGQMAAKVFDVY
-222 MKGIAYRNVPTDLNH
+222 MKGIAYRNVPIDLNH

-261 QMYPLVKDLL
+261 QMYPLIKNLVKE
-271 KDDQPVIEAGFKKW
+271 DQDIIESGFKKW

-313 LQDNNAY
+313 LQDNQAY

-331 YVVNQNSIRQWSMN
+331 YIVNQNSIRQWSMN
-345 KLIDFGFDANAKT
+345 KLIDFGFDAKSKT

-366 TTVLGSICDFANM
+366 TTVLSSICDFANM

-385 IDLFKMRPILIDG
+385 IDLFKQRPILTEA

-423 NQGGINNILKYA
+423 NTGGINHILKYA
-435 TRHKDKSLVSD
+435 TRHKNKNLISE
-446 MNLFKS
+446 MNLLKN
-452 AVAANAPQLAIERY
+452 AVAPKAPISEIEKY
-466 TSSMFYAPNVSWIAM
+466 TSTLFYAPNVSWIAM

-493 SLNGSLGNHAH
+493 SINASLGNHQH

-524 IGKYLYSGLDYI
+524 IGRSLYSGLDYL

-561 QHAFKL
+561 QHAFKVV
-567 IASYP
+567 ASYP
-572 KVSKEQ
+572 EVSKEQ
-578 PTSKKLSEQKERMT
+578 PASKKLSEWKLSGDNASPLKDKMT

-607 QRTTAIVKTSDK
+607 QRTTAIVKTSNK
-619 GGYYIDVFRSKK
+619 GGFYIDVFRSKK
-631 QEGGD
+631 IEGGD
-636 KTHDYFYHNLGQQ
+636 KIHDYFYHNLGQE
-649 MQVVD
+649 MKVMD
-654 AATGKPLDMKPTEE
+654 AASGQPLDMKPTEE

-682 YNKESA
+682 YDKKSA
-688 EMQGSIK
+688 EMQNSVK
-695 TQFVTRIEDDKV
+695 TQFVTKILDDKV

-713 QREITMTMWMKADA
+713 QREITMTMWMKKDEN
-727 DRTIFKA
+727 RTIFQA
-734 LSPANL
+734 LSPVNL

-748 PYNIEKQP
+748 PYKVDEQP
-756 VLTFVARQKGEAWNR
+756 VLTFVARQKGEAWNH

-781 DTESGDIASVDY
+781 DTEPSDIASVDY
-793 FEPSQKGA
+793 FTPSVPSA

-816 VCLENGKVETK
+816 VCSENGKVQIK

>member
-1 MLFGLCS
+1 
-8 YIIRMSGIFSYSI
+8 
-21 YKKSFKYLCYVS
+21 
-33 RIIIKTDNRKPI
+33 
-45 IMKQRII
+45 MKQKVL
-52 YVAVLLLAICSSSPA
+52 YVAALMLLSSSFGMA
-67 KKKAEAPE
+67 KKKVEDPE
-75 IVKLK
+75 ITKLK
-80 GKIENVM
+80 AKIENVM
-87 AKVDAQPDWLYSR
+87 IQVDKQPDWLYSR
-100 LQMYWNTHA
+100 LQMFWKTNA
-109 TDVFVNGEAFAKPG
+109 SDVFVNGEAFAHPG
-123 GERAKEP
+123 GERAAEP
-130 TVKYNGLRGME
+130 TVKYNGTRGFE

-147 NLENIMP
+147 KLEDLVP

-163 TYINKAT
+163 TYINKVT
-170 GAMEK
+170 GKVEK
-175 AHPSKTG
+175 TSPAKTG
-182 CNIASVNR
+182 CNIAGVNR
-190 QIVGIARDAARV
+190 YIIGIARDAARI

-208 IRYGRMAAKVLDVY
+208 IRYGQMAAKVFDVY
-222 MKGIAYRNVPTDLNH
+222 MKGIAYRNVPIDLNH

-261 QMYPLVKDLL
+261 QMYPLIKPLV
-271 KDDQPVIEAGFKKW
+271 KDDQAVIEAGFKKW

-313 LQDNNAY
+313 LQDNQAY

-331 YVVNQNSIRQWSMN
+331 YIVNQNSIRQWSMN
-345 KLIDFGFDANAKT
+345 KLIDFGFDAKSKT

-366 TTVLGSICDFANM
+366 TTVLGSICDFTNM

-385 IDLFKMRPILIDG
+385 IDLFKQRPILKEA

-423 NQGGINNILKYA
+423 NTGGIDQVLKYA
-435 TRHKDKSLVSD
+435 TRHKNKNLISE
-446 MNLFKS
+446 MNLLKN
-452 AVAANAPQLAIERY
+452 AVAPKAPISEIEAY
-466 TSSMFYAPNVSWIAM
+466 TSTLFYAPNVSWIAM

-493 SLNGSLGNHAH
+493 SVNASLGNHQH

-524 IGKYLYSGLDYI
+524 IGRTLYSGLDYL

-561 QHAFKL
+561 QHAFKVV
-567 IASYP
+567 ASYP
-572 KVSKEQ
+572 EVSKEQ
-578 PTSKKLSEQKERMT
+578 PASKKLSEKKLSIQKDSELKDKIT
-592 YATVSFIEPETQALQ
+592 YATVSFIEPETQAQQ
-607 QRTTAIVKTSDK
+607 QRTTAIVKTSAK

-631 QEGGD
+631 KEGGD
-636 KTHDYFYHNLGQQ
+636 KTHDYFYHNLGQE
-649 MQVVD
+649 MKVMD
-654 AATGKPLDMKPTEE
+654 AASGLSLDMKPTEE

-682 YNKESA
+682 YDKKSA
-688 EMQGSIK
+688 EMQNSVK
-695 TQFVTRIEDDKV
+695 TQFVTKILDDKV

-713 QREITMTMWMKADA
+713 QREITMTMWMKKDEN
-727 DRTIFKA
+727 RTIFQA
-734 LSPANL
+734 LSPVNL

-748 PYNIEKQP
+748 PYKVDEQP
-756 VLTFVARQKGEAWNR
+756 VLTFVARQKGEAWNH

-781 DTESGDIASVDY
+781 DTEPGDIASVDY
-793 FEPSQKGA
+793 FTPSEPSA

-816 VCLENGKVETK
+816 VCSENGKVQIK

>member
-1 MLFGLCS
+1 
-8 YIIRMSGIFSYSI
+8 
-21 YKKSFKYLCYVS
+21 
-33 RIIIKTDNRKPI
+33 
-45 IMKQRII
+45 MKQKVL
-52 YVAVLLLAICSSSPA
+52 YVAALMLLSSSFGMA
-67 KKKAEAPE
+67 KKKVEDPE
-75 IVKLK
+75 ITKLK
-80 GKIENVM
+80 AKIENVM
-87 AKVDAQPDWLYSR
+87 SQVDKQPDWLYSR
-100 LQMYWNTHA
+100 LQMFWKTNA
-109 TDVFVNGEAFAKPG
+109 SDVFVNDEAFAHPG
-123 GERAKEP
+123 GERAAEP
-130 TVKYNGLRGME
+130 TVKYNGTRGFE

-147 NLENIMP
+147 KLEDLVP

-163 TYINKAT
+163 TYINKVT
-170 GAMEK
+170 GKMEK
-175 AHPSKTG
+175 TSPAKTG
-182 CNIASVNR
+182 CNIAGVNR
-190 QIVGIARDAARV
+190 YIIGIARDAARI

-208 IRYGRMAAKVLDVY
+208 MRYGQMAAKVFDVY
-222 MKGIAYRNVPTDLNH
+222 MKGIAYRNVPIDLNH

-261 QMYPLVKDLL
+261 QMYPLIKPLV
-271 KDDQPVIEAGFKKW
+271 KDDQAVIEAGFKKW
-285 AENIIANGVPHNNWN
+285 AENIIANGVPHNNWD

-306 IVKIALV
+306 ITKIALI
-313 LQDNNAY
+313 LQDNQAY

-331 YVVNQNSIRQWSMN
+331 YIVNQNSIRQWSMN
-345 KLIDFGFDANAKT
+345 KLIDFGFDAHSKT

-366 TTVLGSICDFANM
+366 TTVLSSICDFANM

-385 IDLFKMRPILIDG
+385 IDLFKQRPILTEA

-423 NQGGINNILKYA
+423 NTGGIDQVLKYA
-435 TRHKDKSLVSD
+435 TRHKNKNLISE
-446 MNLFKS
+446 MNLLKN
-452 AVAANAPQLAIERY
+452 AVAPQAPISEIEAY
-466 TSSMFYAPNVSWIAM
+466 TSTLFYAPNVSWIAM

-493 SLNGSLGNHAH
+493 SVNASLGNHQH

-524 IGKYLYSGLDYI
+524 IGRTLYSGLDYL

-561 QHAFKL
+561 QHAFKVV
-567 IASYP
+567 ASYP
-572 KVSKEQ
+572 EVSKEQ
-578 PTSKKLSEQKERMT
+578 PASKKLFEKKLSIQKDSELKDKIT
-592 YATVSFIEPETQALQ
+592 YATVSFIEPETQAQQ
-607 QRTTAIVKTSDK
+607 QRTTAIVKTSAK

-631 QEGGD
+631 KEGGD
-636 KTHDYFYHNLGQQ
+636 KTHDYFYHNLGQE
-649 MQVVD
+649 MKVMD
-654 AATGKPLDMKPTEE
+654 AASGQPLDMKPTEE

-682 YNKESA
+682 YDKKSA
-688 EMQGSIK
+688 EMQNSVK
-695 TQFVTRIEDDKV
+695 TQFVTKILDDKV

-713 QREITMTMWMKADA
+713 QREITMTMWMKKDEN
-727 DRTIFKA
+727 RTIFQA
-734 LSPANL
+734 LSPVNL

-748 PYNIEKQP
+748 PYKVDEQP
-756 VLTFVARQKGEAWNR
+756 VLTFVARQKGEAWNH

-781 DTESGDIASVDY
+781 DTEPGDIASVDY
-793 FEPSQKGA
+793 FTPSEPSA

-816 VCLENGKVETK
+816 VCSENGKVQIK

>member
-1 MLFGLCS
+1 
-8 YIIRMSGIFSYSI
+8 
-21 YKKSFKYLCYVS
+21 
-33 RIIIKTDNRKPI
+33 
-45 IMKQRII
+45 MKQKVL
-52 YVAVLLLAICSSSPA
+52 YVAALMLLSSSFGMA
-67 KKKAEAPE
+67 KKKVEDPE
-75 IVKLK
+75 ITKLK
-80 GKIENVM
+80 AKIENVM
-87 AKVDAQPDWLYSR
+87 SQVDKQPDWLYSR
-100 LQMYWNTHA
+100 LQMFWKTNA
-109 TDVFVNGEAFAKPG
+109 SDVFVNGETFSHPG
-123 GERAKEP
+123 GERAAAP
-130 TVKYNGLRGME
+130 TVKYNGSRSTA

-147 NLENIMP
+147 KLEDIIP
-154 YDDDEQGNV
+154 YDDDEQGSV
-163 TYINKAT
+163 TYISRAT
-170 GAMEK
+170 GKMEK
-175 AHPSKTG
+175 ISPAKTG
-182 CNIASVNR
+182 CNLAGVNR
-190 QIVGIARDAARV
+190 QIIGIARDAARI

-208 IRYGRMAAKVLDVY
+208 MRYGQMAAKVFDVY
-222 MKGIAYRNVPTDLNH
+222 MKGIAYRNVPIDLNH

-261 QMYPLVKDLL
+261 QMYPLIKNLV
-271 KDDQPVIEAGFKKW
+271 KDDQAVIEAGFKKW

-313 LQDNNAY
+313 LQDNQAY

-331 YVVNQNSIRQWSMN
+331 YIVNQNSIRQWSMN
-345 KLIDFGFDANAKT
+345 KLIDFGFDAKSKT

-366 TTVLGSICDFANM
+366 TTVLSSICDFANM

-385 IDLFKMRPILIDG
+385 IDLFKLRPILTEA

-423 NQGGINNILKYA
+423 NTGGIDQVLKYA
-435 TRHKDKSLVSD
+435 TRHKNKNLISE
-446 MNLFKS
+446 MNLLKN
-452 AVAANAPQLAIERY
+452 AVAPKAPISEIEAY
-466 TSSMFYAPNVSWIAM
+466 TSTLFYAPNVSWIAM

-493 SLNGSLGNHAH
+493 SVNASLGNHQH

-524 IGKYLYSGLDYI
+524 IGRTLYSGLDYL

-561 QHAFKL
+561 QHAFKVV
-567 IASYP
+567 ASYP
-572 KVSKEQ
+572 EVSKEQ
-578 PTSKKLSEQKERMT
+578 PASKKLSEKKLSIQKDSELKDKIT
-592 YATVSFIEPETQALQ
+592 YATVSFIEPETQAQQ
-607 QRTTAIVKTSDK
+607 QRTTAIVKTSAK

-631 QEGGD
+631 KEGGD
-636 KTHDYFYHNLGQQ
+636 KTHDYFYHNLGQE
-649 MQVVD
+649 MKVMD
-654 AATGKPLDMKPTEE
+654 ATSGQPLDMKPTEE

-682 YNKESA
+682 YDKKSA
-688 EMQGSIK
+688 EMQNSVK
-695 TQFVTRIEDDKV
+695 TQFVTKILDDKV

-713 QREITMTMWMKADA
+713 QREITMTMWMKKDEN
-727 DRTIFKA
+727 RTIFQA
-734 LSPANL
+734 LSPVNL

-748 PYNIEKQP
+748 PYKVDEQP
-756 VLTFVARQKGEAWNR
+756 VLTFVARQKGEAWNH

-781 DTESGDIASVDY
+781 DAEPGDIESVDY
-793 FEPSQKGA
+793 FTPSEPSA

-816 VCLENGKVETK
+816 VCSENGKVQIK

>member
-1 MLFGLCS
+1 
-8 YIIRMSGIFSYSI
+8 
-21 YKKSFKYLCYVS
+21 
-33 RIIIKTDNRKPI
+33 
-45 IMKQRII
+45 MKQKVL
-52 YVAVLLLAICSSSPA
+52 YVAALMLLSSSFGMA
-67 KKKAEAPE
+67 KKKVEDPE
-75 IVKLK
+75 ITKLK
-80 GKIENVM
+80 AKIENVM
-87 AKVDAQPDWLYSR
+87 IQVDKQPDWLYSR
-100 LQMYWNTHA
+100 LQMFWKTNA
-109 TDVFVNGEAFAKPG
+109 SDVFVNGEAFAHPG
-123 GERAKEP
+123 GERAAEP
-130 TVKYNGLRGME
+130 TVKYNGTRGFE

-147 NLENIMP
+147 KLEDLVP

-163 TYINKAT
+163 TYINKVT
-170 GAMEK
+170 GKVEK
-175 AHPSKTG
+175 TSPAKTG
-182 CNIASVNR
+182 CNIAGVNR
-190 QIVGIARDAARV
+190 YIIGIARDAARI

-208 IRYGRMAAKVLDVY
+208 IRYGQMAAKVFDVY
-222 MKGIAYRNVPTDLNH
+222 MKGIAYRNVPIDLNH

-261 QMYPLVKDLL
+261 QMYPLIKPLV
-271 KDDQPVIEAGFKKW
+271 KDDQAVIEAGFKKW
-285 AENIIANGVPHNNWN
+285 AENIIASGVPHNNWN

-313 LQDNNAY
+313 LQDNQAY

-331 YVVNQNSIRQWSMN
+331 YIVNQNSIRQWSMN
-345 KLIDFGFDANAKT
+345 KLIDFGFDANSKT

-366 TTVLGSICDFANM
+366 TTVLSSICDFANM

-385 IDLFKMRPILIDG
+385 IDLFKQRPILTEA

-423 NQGGINNILKYA
+423 NTGGIDQVLKYA
-435 TRHKDKSLVSD
+435 TRHKNKNLISE
-446 MNLFKS
+446 MNLLKN
-452 AVAANAPQLAIERY
+452 AVAPKAPISEIEAY
-466 TSSMFYAPNVSWIAM
+466 TSTLFYAPNVSWIAM

-493 SLNGSLGNHAH
+493 SVNASLGNHQH

-524 IGKYLYSGLDYI
+524 IGRTLYSGLDYL

-561 QHAFKL
+561 QHAFKVV
-567 IASYP
+567 ASYP
-572 KVSKEQ
+572 EVSKEQ
-578 PTSKKLSEQKERMT
+578 PASKKLSEKKLSIQKDSELKDKIT
-592 YATVSFIEPETQALQ
+592 YATVSFIEPETQAQQ
-607 QRTTAIVKTSDK
+607 QRTTAIVKTSAK

-631 QEGGD
+631 KEGGD
-636 KTHDYFYHNLGQQ
+636 KTHDYFYHNLGQE
-649 MQVVD
+649 MKVMD
-654 AATGKPLDMKPTEE
+654 AASGQSLDMKPTEE

-682 YNKESA
+682 YDKKSA
-688 EMQGSIK
+688 EMQNSVK
-695 TQFVTRIEDDKV
+695 SQFVTKILDDKV

-713 QREITMTMWMKADA
+713 QREITMTMWMKKDEN
-727 DRTIFKA
+727 RTIFQA
-734 LSPANL
+734 LSPVNL

-748 PYNIEKQP
+748 PYKVDEQP
-756 VLTFVARQKGEAWNR
+756 VLTFVARQKGEAWNH

-781 DTESGDIASVDY
+781 DTEPGDIASVDY
-793 FEPSQKGA
+793 FTPSEPSA

-816 VCLENGKVETK
+816 VCSENGKVQIK

>member
-1 MLFGLCS
+1 
-8 YIIRMSGIFSYSI
+8 
-21 YKKSFKYLCYVS
+21 
-33 RIIIKTDNRKPI
+33 
-45 IMKQRII
+45 MKQKVL
-52 YVAVLLLAICSSSPA
+52 YVAALMLLSSSFGMA
-67 KKKAEAPE
+67 KKKVEDSE
-75 IVKLK
+75 ITKLK
-80 GKIENVM
+80 AKIENVM
-87 AKVDAQPDWLYSR
+87 SQVDKQPDWLYSR
-100 LQMYWNTHA
+100 LQMFWKTNA
-109 TDVFVNGEAFAKPG
+109 SDVFVNGETFSHPG
-123 GERAKEP
+123 GERAAAP
-130 TVKYNGLRGME
+130 TVKYNGSRSTA

-147 NLENIMP
+147 KLEDIIP
-154 YDDDEQGNV
+154 YDDDEQGSV
-163 TYINKAT
+163 TYISRAT
-170 GAMEK
+170 GKMEK
-175 AHPSKTG
+175 TSPAKTG
-182 CNIASVNR
+182 CNLAGVNR
-190 QIVGIARDAARV
+190 QIIGIARDAARI

-208 IRYGRMAAKVLDVY
+208 MRYGQMAAKVFDVY
-222 MKGIAYRNVPTDLNH
+222 MKGIAYRNVPIDLNH

-248 FEVIHEDVINELT
+248 FEVIHEDAINELT
-261 QMYPLVKDLL
+261 QMYPLIKNLV
-271 KDDQPVIEAGFKKW
+271 KDDQAVIEAGFKKW

-313 LQDNNAY
+313 LQDNQAY

-331 YVVNQNSIRQWSMN
+331 YIVNQNSIRQWSMN
-345 KLIDFGFDANAKT
+345 KLIDFGFDAKSKT

-366 TTVLGSICDFANM
+366 TTVLSSICNFANM

-385 IDLFKMRPILIDG
+385 IDLFKQRPILTEA

-423 NQGGINNILKYA
+423 NTGGIDQVLKYA
-435 TRHKDKSLVSD
+435 TRHKNKNLISE
-446 MNLFKS
+446 MNLLKN
-452 AVAANAPQLAIERY
+452 AVAPQAPISEIEAY
-466 TSSMFYAPNVSWIAM
+466 TSTLFYAPNVSWIAM

-493 SLNGSLGNHAH
+493 SVNASLGNHQH

-524 IGKYLYSGLDYI
+524 IGRSLYSGLDYL

-561 QHAFKL
+561 QHAFKVV
-567 IASYP
+567 ASYP
-572 KVSKEQ
+572 EVSKDQ
-578 PTSKKLSEQKERMT
+578 PASKKLSEKKLSFQKDSELKDKIT
-592 YATVSFIEPETQALQ
+592 YATVSFIEPETQAQQ
-607 QRTTAIVKTSDK
+607 QRTTAIVKTSAK

-631 QEGGD
+631 KEGGD
-636 KTHDYFYHNLGQQ
+636 KTHDYFYHNLGQE
-649 MQVVD
+649 MKVMD
-654 AATGKPLDMKPTEE
+654 AASGQPLDMKPTEE

-682 YNKESA
+682 YDKKSA
-688 EMQGSIK
+688 EMQNSVK
-695 TQFVTRIEDDKV
+695 TQFVTKILDDKV

-713 QREITMTMWMKADA
+713 QREITMTMWMKKDEN
-727 DRTIFKA
+727 RTIFQA
-734 LSPANL
+734 LSPVNL

-748 PYNIEKQP
+748 PYKVDEQP
-756 VLTFVARQKGEAWNR
+756 VLTFVARQKGEAWNH

-781 DTESGDIASVDY
+781 DAEPGDIASVDY
-793 FEPSQKGA
+793 FTPSEPSA

-816 VCLENGKVETK
+816 VCSENGKVQIK

>member
-1 MLFGLCS
+1 
-8 YIIRMSGIFSYSI
+8 
-21 YKKSFKYLCYVS
+21 
-33 RIIIKTDNRKPI
+33 
-45 IMKQRII
+45 MKQKVL
-52 YVAVLLLAICSSSPA
+52 YVAALMLLSSSFGMA
-67 KKKAEAPE
+67 KKKVEDPE
-75 IVKLK
+75 ITKLK
-80 GKIENVM
+80 AKIENVM
-87 AKVDAQPDWLYSR
+87 SQVDKQPDWLYSR
-100 LQMYWNTHA
+100 LQMFWKTNA
-109 TDVFVNGEAFAKPG
+109 SDVFVNGEAFAHPG
-123 GERAKEP
+123 GERAAEP
-130 TVKYNGLRGME
+130 TVKYNGTRGFE

-147 NLENIMP
+147 KLEDLVP

-163 TYINKAT
+163 TYINKVT
-170 GAMEK
+170 GKMEK
-175 AHPSKTG
+175 TSPAKTG
-182 CNIASVNR
+182 CNIAGVNR
-190 QIVGIARDAARV
+190 YIIGIARDAARI

-208 IRYGRMAAKVLDVY
+208 MRYGQMAAKVFDVY
-222 MKGIAYRNVPTDLNH
+222 MKGIAYRNVPIDLNH

-261 QMYPLVKDLL
+261 QMYPLIKPLVKN
-271 KDDQPVIEAGFKKW
+271 DQAVIEAGFKKW

-306 IVKIALV
+306 ITKIALV
-313 LQDNNAY
+313 LQDNQAY

-331 YVVNQNSIRQWSMN
+331 YIVNQNSIRQWSMN
-345 KLIDFGFDANAKT
+345 KLIDFGFDANSKT

-366 TTVLGSICDFANM
+366 TTVLSSICDFANM

-385 IDLFKMRPILIDG
+385 IDLFKQRPILTEA

-423 NQGGINNILKYA
+423 NTGGIDQVLKYA
-435 TRHKDKSLVSD
+435 TRHKNKNLISE
-446 MNLFKS
+446 MNLLKS
-452 AVAANAPQLAIERY
+452 AVAPKAPLSEIEAY
-466 TSSMFYAPNVSWIAM
+466 TSTLFYAPNVSWIAM

-493 SLNGSLGNHAH
+493 SVNASFGNHQH

-524 IGKYLYSGLDYI
+524 IGRNLYSGLDYQ

-561 QHAFKL
+561 QHAFKVV
-567 IASYP
+567 ASYP
-572 KVSKEQ
+572 EVSKEQ
-578 PTSKKLSEQKERMT
+578 PASKKLSEQKEKVS
-592 YATVSFIEPETQALQ
+592 YATVSFIEPETQAQ
-607 QRTTAIVKTSDK
+607 QLRTTAIVKTSAK

-631 QEGGD
+631 KEGGD
-636 KTHDYFYHNLGQQ
+636 KTHDYFYHNLGQE
-649 MQVVD
+649 MKVMD
-654 AATGKPLDMKPTEE
+654 AASGLSLDMKPTEE

-682 YNKESA
+682 YDKKSA
-688 EMQGSIK
+688 EMQNSVK
-695 TQFVTRIEDDKV
+695 TQFVTKILDDKV

-713 QREITMTMWMKADA
+713 QREITMTMWMKKDEN
-727 DRTIFKA
+727 RTIFQA
-734 LSPANL
+734 LSPVNL

-748 PYNIEKQP
+748 PYKVDEQP
-756 VLTFVARQKGEAWNR
+756 VLTFVARQKGEAWNH

-781 DTESGDIASVDY
+781 DTEPGDIASVDY
-793 FEPSQKGA
+793 FTPSEPSA

-816 VCLENGKVETK
+816 VCSENGKVQIK